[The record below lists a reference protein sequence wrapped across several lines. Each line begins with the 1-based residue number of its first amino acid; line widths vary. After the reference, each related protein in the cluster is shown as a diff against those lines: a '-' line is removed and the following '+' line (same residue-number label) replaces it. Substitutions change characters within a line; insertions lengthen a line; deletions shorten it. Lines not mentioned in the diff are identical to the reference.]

1 MTVYDASNP
10 SRADRR
16 AEFPSSPEPLMKTT
30 LATLAALLLT
40 TADFGV
46 ARAQTEGSRA
56 STFPENNNQ
65 LIVLQAR
72 GGDPAKAGPVK
83 IEFYGHMAFKVTS
96 PEGVTVLVD
105 PWRNDPSGAWGK
117 WFPKEFPEIPVDI
130 AVSTHAHFD
139 HDAVHRPH
147 ALMVFERPVGAF
159 RFADLALTGL
169 ADKHQCHSEG
179 QQKWDEITTEFGFST
194 CPPNNPLAFDNTI
207 QILETGGLRIAVWG
221 DNRPEPNPALD
232 KALMNLDVLVLPID
246 GTEHIL
252 TIREVDAIIRK
263 YKPRAVIPA
272 HYLVHGAESVLSGL
286 KTADAWVA
294 TQRDVHRV
302 AGGELAL
309 APGDLKSAEGR
320 VYYFGDSFKSK

>member
-1 MTVYDASNP
+1 
-10 SRADRR
+10 
-16 AEFPSSPEPLMKTT
+16 MKAT
-30 LATLAALLLT
+30 LTTLAALLI
-40 TADFGV
+40 AAAACGI
-46 ARAQTEGSRA
+46 ARAQIEGSHA
-56 STFPENNNQ
+56 FTFAENDNH

-72 GGDPAKAGPVK
+72 GGDPAKPGSVK

-96 PEGVTVLVD
+96 PEGVSVLVD

-130 AVSTHAHFD
+130 VVSTHAHFD

-207 QILETGGLRIAVWG
+207 QILETGGLRLAVWG
-221 DNRPEPNPALD
+221 DNRPEPAPALD
-232 KALMNLDVLVLPID
+232 KALMNLDVLILPID

-252 TIREVDAIIRK
+252 TFREVDAIIGK

-294 TQRDVHRV
+294 TQHNVFRV
-302 AGGELAL
+302 AGGELDL
-309 APGDLKSAEGR
+309 APGDLKGAQGR
-320 VYYFGDSFKSK
+320 VYYFGDSFTSK